1 MSPRALAGP
10 EIQRILALVPWIIAH
25 PDSHKEEIAQRF
37 GITVDQLDD
46 DLALVLMI
54 GVPPYSPGDYL
65 DVEIDDD
72 GHVSIRLADYFQ
84 RALRLR

>member
-10 EIQRILALVPWIIAH
+10 EIQRILALVPWIVAH
-25 PDSHKEEIAQRF
+25 PDSPKHEIAARF

-54 GVPPYSPGDYL
+54 GVPP
-65 DVEIDDD
+65 
-72 GHVSIRLADYFQ
+72 
-84 RALRLR
+84 